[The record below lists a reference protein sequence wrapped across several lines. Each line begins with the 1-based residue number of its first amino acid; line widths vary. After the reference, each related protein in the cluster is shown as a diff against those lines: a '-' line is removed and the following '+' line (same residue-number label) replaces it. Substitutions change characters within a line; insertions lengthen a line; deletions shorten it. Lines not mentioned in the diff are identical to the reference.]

1 MHWST
6 YSTRADVG
14 KSFSAHA
21 HGAKTSTIQAM
32 RAMSVAGPALRP
44 IPAREP
50 LRQVACDIVVD
61 RIEPGL
67 RRARR
72 ALVAALAVSQR
83 EAVKRDRIAR
93 VEPKRRVER
102 FRGRARAMELTQG
115 S

>member
-21 HGAKTSTIQAM
+21 HGAKRSTIQAM
-32 RAMSVAGPALRP
+32 RAMSVAGPGLGP
-44 IPAREP
+44 IPAREL

-61 RIEPGL
+61 RIEPRL
-67 RRARR
+67 RRTRR
-72 ALVAALAVSQR
+72 AIVAALAVRQR
-83 EAVKRDRIAR
+83 ETVKRDGIAR

-102 FRGRARAMELTQG
+102 FRSGARAMELTQ
-115 S
+115 